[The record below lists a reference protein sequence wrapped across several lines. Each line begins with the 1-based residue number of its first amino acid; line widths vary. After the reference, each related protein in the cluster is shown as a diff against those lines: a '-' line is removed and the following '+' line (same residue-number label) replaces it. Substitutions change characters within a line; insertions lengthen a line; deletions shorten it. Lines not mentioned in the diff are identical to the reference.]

1 MTEKSAL
8 LLLSEKVIELDDY
21 IQEICDI
28 IYMQLPLKHQDW
40 WLAKIIDAGIFV
52 VQKEEEE

>member
-1 MTEKSAL
+1 
-8 LLLSEKVIELDDY
+8 
-21 IQEICDI
+21 
-28 IYMQLPLKHQDW
+28 MQLPLKHQDW